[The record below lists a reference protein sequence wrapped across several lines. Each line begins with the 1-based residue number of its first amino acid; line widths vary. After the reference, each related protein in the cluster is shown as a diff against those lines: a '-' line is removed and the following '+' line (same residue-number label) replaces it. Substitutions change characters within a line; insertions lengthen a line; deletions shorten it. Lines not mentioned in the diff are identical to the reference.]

1 MNDLLYRLVE
11 EECRH
16 EIHEWAMKDLEKL
29 GQEEA
34 DDLVAAGL
42 VIPSPVTKGRYIV
55 DIDAV
60 VRALRSF
67 GSSRSLQGL
76 SAERVH
82 WKFVYLGYFVER
94 ARVVACVWAVRPIKA
109 YSDPCPREF
118 HEFWASV
125 PDRPDE
131 ILFVWPEWESWEE
144 FADAFPDLKHKN
156 EGRHEPLGEWLG
168 RIRVSP
174 DAPRPTPPL
183 GVAPHEVVF
192 AEKNDRYEVRYGGQ
206 SAELAEAQA
215 SLLMYL
221 AHQDGYIG
229 RDELRKLVNTPSS
242 KSLATLVYNVGELL
256 EARHVKLS
264 IDKSRTGGYKLRGV
278 VEVEPLMA
286 RADDALEAGP
296 DRIADAARKL
306 NVAYR
311 EKRSRRV

>member
-1 MNDLLYRLVE
+1 VNDLLYRLVE

-29 GQEEA
+29 GEEEA
-34 DDLVAAGL
+34 NDLVAAGL

-60 VRALRSF
+60 ARALRSF

-94 ARVVACVWAVRPIKA
+94 ARVVACVWAIRPIKA

-125 PDRPDE
+125 PDRPDK

-144 FADAFPDLKHKN
+144 FLDAFPDLKFKD
-156 EGRHEPLGEWLG
+156 EGRHEPLGEWIE

-174 DAPRPTPPL
+174 DAPRPARPPDVTL
-183 GVAPHEVVF
+183 NEIVF
-192 AEKNDRYEVRYGGQ
+192 GEKNARYEVSYGGQ
-206 SAELAEAQA
+206 SIELAEAQA

-221 AHQDGYIG
+221 ACQNGYVE
-229 RDELRKLVNTPSS
+229 RDELRKLVDTPSS

-256 EARHVKLS
+256 KARQVKLS
-264 IDKSRTGGYKLRGV
+264 IDKSRRGGYKLRGAV
-278 VEVEPLMA
+278 DGEPLSA
-286 RADDALEAGP
+286 RAERALEARP
-296 DRIADAARKL
+296 NRIADAARKL
-306 NVAYR
+306 NVAYSQN
-311 EKRSRRV
+311 RSRRT

>member
-1 MNDLLYRLVE
+1 MQN
-11 EECRH
+11 
-16 EIHEWAMKDLEKL
+16 LEKL
-29 GQEEA
+29 GKGEVE
-34 DDLVAAGL
+34 DLVAAEL
-42 VIPSPVTKGRYIV
+42 VIPSPITKDRYIV

-60 VRALRSF
+60 ARALRSF

-156 EGRHEPLGEWLG
+156 EGRHEPLGEWIG

-174 DAPRPTPPL
+174 DAPRPAPPP
-183 GVAPHEVVF
+183 GAAPNEIVF
-192 AEKNDRYEVRYGGQ
+192 GEKNGRYEVSYGGQ

-221 AHQDGYIG
+221 ANQNGFMG
-229 RDELRKLVNTPSS
+229 RDELRTLVNTPSS

-256 EARHVKLS
+256 KAGHVKLS
-264 IDKSRTGGYKLRGV
+264 IDKSRTGGYKLRGAV
-278 VEVEPLMA
+278 DGEPLSA
-286 RADDALEAGP
+286 RAERALEAAP
-296 DRIADAARKL
+296 NRIADAARKL
-306 NVAYR
+306 NVAYSQN
-311 EKRSRRV
+311 RSRRV